1 MSSVESAVQPGSEPP
16 TEELRVA
23 DWLGIARYLGA
34 AVERDTLTID
44 IAREELRGS
53 MFDAADEK
61 ALRRAVSI
69 AETEEPTGVVN
80 ILRGAA
86 DTPPPVPR
94 NTPTYVRS
102 TEQRR
107 RARLTERLRVRATEV
122 AQRFARSRREATSRR

>member
-1 MSSVESAVQPGSEPP
+1 MSSVESAVQPGAEPP

-53 MFDAADEK
+53 LFDAADEK
-61 ALRRAVSI
+61 ALRRAASI
-69 AETEEPTGVVN
+69 AEGEEPTGVVK

-86 DTPPPVPR
+86 ETPPPVPR
-94 NTPTYVRS
+94 STETYVRS
-102 TEQRR
+102 VDVRR
-107 RARLTERLRVRATEV
+107 RERVSDRLRARATEV
-122 AQRFARSRREATSRR
+122 AQRFARSRRASTSRR

>member
-1 MSSVESAVQPGSEPP
+1 MSSVESAVQPSSEPP

-44 IAREELRGS
+44 LAREELRGS

-69 AETEEPTGVVN
+69 AEDEEPTGVVS

-86 DTPPPVPR
+86 DAPPPVPR
-94 NTPTYVRS
+94 S
-102 TEQRR
+102 TDNY
-107 RARLTERLRVRATEV
+107 ARTTEARGRERVADRLRARATEV
-122 AQRFARSRREATSRR
+122 AQRFGRARRAATSQR